1 MKRGALTQRFHTWS
15 FGISVDLL
23 NRFFPLFSGRSI
35 RSAFRQHLEFE
46 NIAVLRLVV
55 REVWKKEEIALAMI
69 EFQLRCRVI
78 IIRQVEIGHEE
89 TLQIALCL
97 NAVAN

>member
-1 MKRGALTQRFHTWS
+1 M
-15 FGISVDLL
+15 
-23 NRFFPLFSGRSI
+23 
-35 RSAFRQHLEFE
+35 
-46 NIAVLRLVV
+46 LRLVV
-55 REVWKKEEIALAMI
+55 REVWKKEEIAIAMI

-78 IIRQVEIGHEE
+78 IIRQIEIGHEE